1 MIKGNCS
8 KCGKEMLFYFK
19 KDKDEMEKLE
29 VLLCDDCNNNSIFFV
44 CEKCGRKFF
53 LLNQRKQK
61 ICRICATL
69 NFSQSEDY
77 RQKQKNKSKH
87 RWESMTQEEYLL
99 ECEKRKTGW
108 TDEKKQIQSKK
119 QIERWDRMSDEDMN
133 SWKEFVVNRYKNKS
147 EQEKK
152 EWSEKYSGSNNPM
165 YGKSVYD
172 VWVEKYGKEEADR
185 RFEIQKN
192 KTKNTINSF
201 SKEKKDA
208 INAKKGLKGN
218 KNGMYGKSV
227 YDVWVEKYGKEEAD
241 RRKYDMG
248 KKISERNKG
257 KNNPM
262 YGKVPS
268 NGAGAG
274 ISGWY
279 KNWYFRSLRE
289 LSFMINVIE
298 KEGHE
303 WKNAESHEF
312 TIKYLDVNGV
322 ERTYHPDFVLDDKII
337 IEIKPEKLQ
346 LNENNQRKQDGAI
359 LWCATN
365 DFEYRMVDVD
375 IIEPDILYDM
385 YISGVIKFNEKS
397 LKRFLNSRQIK
408 KFLRSKS

>member
-1 MIKGNCS
+1 
-8 KCGKEMLFYFK
+8 
-19 KDKDEMEKLE
+19 
-29 VLLCDDCNNNSIFFV
+29 
-44 CEKCGRKFF
+44 
-53 LLNQRKQK
+53 
-61 ICRICATL
+61 
-69 NFSQSEDY
+69 
-77 RQKQKNKSKH
+77 
-87 RWESMTQEEYLL
+87 MTQEEYLL
-99 ECEKRKTGW
+99 ECEKRKTSW

-119 QIERWDRMSDEDMN
+119 QIERWNRMSEEDMN
-133 SWKEFVVNRYKNKS
+133 SWKEFLVNRYKNKS
-147 EQEKK
+147 EQEKN

-185 RFEIQKN
+185 R
-192 KTKNTINSF
+192 
-201 SKEKKDA
+201 
-208 INAKKGLKGN
+208 
-218 KNGMYGKSV
+218 
-227 YDVWVEKYGKEEAD
+227 
-241 RRKYDMG
+241 KYDMRR
-248 KKISERNKG
+248 KISERNKG

-268 NGAGAG
+268 NKAGAG

-289 LSFMINVIE
+289 LSFMINIIE
-298 KEGHE
+298 KEGHA

-322 ERTYHPDFVLDDKII
+322 ERTYHPDFVLNDKII

-408 KFLRSKS
+408 KLLRSKL

>member
-8 KCGKEMLFYFK
+8 KCGKEMLFRFK
-19 KDKDEMEKLE
+19 KDKECLEKDGR
-29 VLLCDDCNNNSIFFV
+29 LLCKDCCNDSVFFI
-44 CEKCGRKFF
+44 CIKCGKTIY
-53 LLNQRKQK
+53 LLNSRKEK
-61 ICRICATL
+61 ICRNCIM
-69 NFSQSEDY
+69 QE
-77 RQKQKNKSKH
+77 KWKNA
-87 RWESMTQEEYLL
+87 TQEEHESLSQCRKQSWT
-99 ECEKRKTGW
+99 EERRKRQSEKQK
-108 TDEKKQIQSKK
+108 
-119 QIERWDRMSDEDMN
+119 ERWNRMSEEDMN
-133 SWKEFVVNRYKNKS
+133 SWKEFLVNRYKNKS

-185 RFEIQKN
+185 RLEIQQN
-192 KTKNTINSF
+192 KIKNTIKSF
-201 SKEKKDA
+201 SKEKIDA
-208 INAKKGLKGN
+208 INIKKANNGR

-241 RRKYDMG
+241 RRRRDFGRKV
-248 KKISERNKG
+248 SERTKG

-268 NGAGAG
+268 NGSGAG

-298 KEGHE
+298 KECHE
-303 WKNAESHEF
+303 WKSAESSEF
-312 TIKYLDVNGV
+312 TIRYLDVNGV
-322 ERTYHPDFVLDDKII
+322 ERTYHPDFVLDNKII
-337 IEIKPEKLQ
+337 VEIKPEKLQ

-365 DFEYRMVDVD
+365 GFEYKMVDAD

-385 YISGVIKFNEKS
+385 YTSGVIKFNEKS

-408 KFLRSKS
+408 KLLRSKS